1 MLARTLFSFARSAVS
16 GPLVRIGFRWFWW
29 LIPVRH
35 VSSTSRVLAFRHPR
49 PSWETHILVV
59 PKIGI
64 PNLMSI
70 DDEALPAFTGMLAT
84 ARALSATL
92 REANAGSPV
101 TFLMNGGEW
110 QDVGQLHG
118 HLTAGPD
125 APVFHAPAPE
135 DIDALRVR
143 MHPAPERP
151 VHALIEF
158 PPGPFTED
166 RACEVIHALRN
177 LVRELVPEGEGF
189 ALFTDVSVDAH
200 ALRVFHLFSGSAKVC
215 VEGDLEECRP
225 DRPKVD
231 RV

>member
-35 VSSTSRVLAFRHPR
+35 VSSTSQVLAFRHPR

-64 PNLMSI
+64 PNLVSI
-70 DDEALPAFTGMLAT
+70 DDDSLPAFTDMLAT
-84 ARALSATL
+84 ARALAATL
-92 REANAGSPV
+92 RHEIPGSPV
-101 TFLMNGGEW
+101 TFLINGGAW

-125 APVFHAPAPE
+125 APMFHPPAPE

-151 VHALIEF
+151 VHALIDF

-166 RACEVIHALRN
+166 RARELIHALRD
-177 LVRELVPEGEGF
+177 LVREHVPEGEGV
-189 ALFTDVSVDAH
+189 ALFTDVSDDAH
-200 ALRVFHLFSGSAKVC
+200 ALRLFHVVSGSSS
-215 VEGDLEECRP
+215 
-225 DRPKVD
+225 
-231 RV
+231 